1 MSDEENII
9 HISGKEATKM
19 QMLDQWLKELIYPG
33 KITNLLDLMVI
44 KKVILVVRLVPEKA
58 GLEKI
63 GSEVMIY
70 QMVNLTKKP
79 GIESYM
85 QSLVMK

>member
-33 KITNLLDLMVI
+33 KITNFI
-44 KKVILVVRLVPEKA
+44 QEIA
-58 GLEKI
+58 GSGDGI
-63 GSEVMIY
+63 SEVRSVCFY
-70 QMVNLTKKP
+70 TEELK
-79 GIESYM
+79 
-85 QSLVMK
+85 